1 MAKKTFKSLIEKA
14 RQHDAYHAAKVT
26 LDFTEDLVR
35 LMEQREVSN
44 AELAKK
50 IGSSPAY
57 VTKVLRGDTNFTIET
72 MVRLVRVL
80 DGQICVHVGRKE
92 DQVRWIDVV
101 HARPQPSAAWLA
113 YTNQIPKTAFAVNE
127 DNWNIGNVTDTA
139 AA

>member
-1 MAKKTFKSLIEKA
+1 MVKKTFKALIAKA
-14 RQHDAYHAAKVT
+14 RERDSYRAAKVT

-35 LMEQREVSN
+35 LMEQRGVSN

-72 MVRLVRVL
+72 MVRFARVL
-80 DGQICVHVGRKE
+80 DGELCVHVCRKE
-92 DQVRWIDVV
+92 DHVRWIDVV
-101 HARPQPSAAWLA
+101 HTRPQTVFAWVA
-113 YTNQIPKTAFAVNE
+113 NKDVQMTSYAVNE
-127 DNWNIGNVTDTA
+127 DNWSIQDVSDTA